1 VIAVPREFADDLV
14 RTHGEAARRWI
25 AAVPGLVGEL
35 CGRWG
40 VELDEGEPP
49 RGDLNLVFLARR
61 GDEPCVLKLCWPTG
75 SAADESR
82 ALEAWDGRG
91 AVRLLE
97 AASDDG
103 ALLLERLDSRRSLA
117 SLELRSAAEVA
128 GGLIRQLAIPAPP
141 GLPRLADAASEIA
154 ETVRPRQEALG
165 SPVPARWADLAV
177 RLAGDLAAG
186 AGTALVHGDLHYG
199 NVLAGT
205 RQPWL
210 AIDPKPVAGD
220 PERYV
225 PELMWDRA
233 NEAKDAAGIHELL
246 AVLVHAGGL
255 DPGRARA
262 WTIVRAVDYWL
273 WGLDAGLTR
282 DPLRCHR
289 LLEALLT

>member
-1 VIAVPREFADDLV
+1 
-14 RTHGEAARRWI
+14 
-25 AAVPGLVGEL
+25 
-35 CGRWG
+35 
-40 VELDEGEPP
+40 
-49 RGDLNLVFLARR
+49 
-61 GDEPCVLKLCWPTG
+61 VLKLCW
-75 SAADESR
+75 SARSADDECR
-82 ALEAWDGRG
+82 ALEAWGGRG

-97 AASDDG
+97 AGPGDG

-117 SLELRSAAEVA
+117 SLELLSAAEAA

-141 GLPRLADAASEIA
+141 GLPRLADAANEIA

-165 SPVPARWADLAV
+165 SPVPARWTDLAV
-177 RLAGDLAAG
+177 QLARDLAAD
-186 AGTALVHGDLHYG
+186 AGTILVHGDLHYG

-210 AIDPKPVAGD
+210 AIDPKPVVGD

-233 NEAKDAAGIHELL
+233 DQAKDAAGIRELL

-255 DPGRARA
+255 DAGRARA

-289 LLEALLT
+289 LLDAILT